1 MRELRDIDVEEISYV
16 DVPAN
21 KVKFKIIKR
30 GGPFDNNQGDSQKN
44 KLQKEMKQVM
54 DELIKIYKA
63 VTDVELTEEEK
74 EVLKALSPE
83 ELKKVQDA
91 MAVLKKYKDELP
103 DDLKRE
109 IATLAKLAVG
119 RYPYPYP
126 YPPRSRYP
134 YPYPYPVKKED
145 VKKEDEKEEEDVE
158 KAGKKISKDT
168 LKTIEKVI
176 EILSQL
182 LPETEEKGAKKGK
195 VAKSEEEEVT
205 VKLDLDDI
213 GLKEELEK
221 VSKDIKDSFE
231 KALVEK
237 DKKIE
242 GLNKKLETMD
252 KKIENVDGLK
262 ERLEKVEGVKGV
274 KKGLEEEKVKDVEK
288 KDVKWPSFEADEEE

>member
-30 GGPFDNNQGDSQKN
+30 GDSFDRNQDDSQKN
-44 KLQKEMKQVM
+44 KLQKEMKQQM

-63 VTDVELTEEEK
+63 VTDVELTDEEK
-74 EVLKALSPE
+74 EILKALSPE
-83 ELKKVQDA
+83 DLKKVQDA
-91 MAVLKKYKDELP
+91 LAVLKKYKDELP
-103 DDLKRE
+103 DDLKKE

-134 YPYPYPVKKED
+134 YPYPYPVKKEEE
-145 VKKEDEKEEEDVE
+145 KKEEKKEEDVE
-158 KAGKKISKDT
+158 KAGKKLSKDT

-176 EILSQL
+176 EILSKL
-182 LPETEEKGAKKGK
+182 LPEVGEKEAKEE
-195 VAKSEEEEVT
+195 VAKSKEEEKVT
-205 VKLDLDDI
+205 VNLSLDDV

-221 VSKDIKDSFE
+221 VSKDIKDSLE
-231 KALVEK
+231 KALVER

-242 GLNKKLETMD
+242 GLDKKL
-252 KKIENVDGLK
+252 KGVDELSK
-262 ERLEKVEGVKGV
+262 RLEKVEEVKGV
-274 KKGLEEEKVKDVEK
+274 KKSLEEEKDKDVEK
-288 KDVKWPSFEADEEE
+288 KDIKWPSFEADEE